1 MVEESQEDKL
11 IWSRRD
17 EQIKSTKSVKSI
29 ENKFTQVKNG
39 PSLMIADVS

>member
-17 EQIKSTKSVKSI
+17 EQIKSTKSDKLI
-29 ENKFTQVKNG
+29 EN
-39 PSLMIADVS
+39 